1 MTDFIHPAIFF
12 IFGALLIPLIP
23 KKFKK
28 IFLLGLPLIAFY
40 CVLNMKTGVYG
51 AYNYLDFDIVFGR
64 VDSLSKVFAHVFT
77 LMSFIGVLFGIHVED
92 DSQHIASYFY
102 VGGSL
107 GVVFAGDYL
116 TVFIFWEMMA
126 LASTFLIWFR
136 REPASLKSGQRYLL
150 MHIFG
155 GLLLLGGI
163 FLHYQK
169 TGSIAFVQLFPEN
182 AGIAEYLILAGFA
195 LNAAVFPLHAW
206 LPDAYPEATVTGAVF
221 MCAFTTKTAVYV
233 LARGFQGFEVLA
245 IMGTVMT
252 IYGVCYATIENDM
265 RRILSYHIISQVGY
279 MVAGVGIGGA
289 LAING
294 ACAHAYAHILY
305 KALLFMGAGSVL
317 MMTGTSKLN
326 ELGGLYKYM
335 PLTMIFYIIGGISI
349 SGFPFFSGFVSK
361 SMVIAGAAE
370 GGHQY
375 LMLLMLLAAVGTF
388 LSVGLKLPYF
398 AFFGKDCGLKP
409 KEPPK
414 NMLWA
419 MGIAAF
425 LCFIIGVYPK
435 ALYDLLPFKE
445 AALEFHPYNMAH
457 MSETLQILLF
467 TGLGF
472 FLLLKRLQ
480 PEDKIN
486 LDFDWFYRNILNG
499 FMWFDQN
506 IIQTIDSAWGN
517 VWKNV
522 GIKVLMMS
530 IARFFAW
537 FDRWAIDGVVDNV
550 AYGTRWIGDKARKIQ
565 TGNLQNYLA
574 LAILIIFVIVGVHW
588 FL

>member
-1 MTDFIHPAIFF
+1 MDKFIHPALFF
-12 IFGALLIPLIP
+12 ILGAFLIPVFKGWL
-23 KKFKK
+23 KK
-28 IFLLGLPLIAFY
+28 IYLLAIPAVAFY
-40 CVLNMKTGVYG
+40 TVITMNPGVYG
-51 AYNYLDFDIVFGR
+51 ELNYLGFNIILGR
-64 VDSLSKVFAHVFT
+64 VDRLSLVFAHVFT
-77 LMSFIGVLFGIHVED
+77 LMAFLGVMYGLHVKED
-92 DSQHIASYFY
+92 AQHIASFFY

-136 REPASLKSGQRYLL
+136 RETASLKAGFRYLL

-155 GLLLLGGI
+155 GLLLLAGI
-163 FLHYQK
+163 FLHYQN
-169 TGSIAFVQLFPEN
+169 TGSMAFVLIPK
-182 AGIAEYLILAGFA
+182 AGAGFAEYLILAGFA

-233 LARGFQGFEVLA
+233 LARGFPGYDVLA

-252 IYGVCYATIENDM
+252 VYGVCYATIENDM

-279 MVAGVGIGGA
+279 MVAGVGIGTE
-289 LAING
+289 LAVNG

-326 ELGGLYKYM
+326 QLGGLYKYM
-335 PLTMIFYIIGGISI
+335 PLSLIFYVVGGISI
-349 SGFPFFSGFVSK
+349 SGFPLFSGFVSK
-361 SMVIAGAAE
+361 SMVVAGAGEA
-370 GGHQY
+370 HHPV
-375 LMLLMLLAAVGTF
+375 LMVLMLLASVGTF

-398 AFFGKDCGLKP
+398 AWFGKDCGLKP

-419 MGIAAF
+419 MGITSF
-425 LCFIIGVYPK
+425 LCFLIGVYPK
-435 ALYDLLPFKE
+435 VLYDLLPFKE
-445 AALEFHPYNMAH
+445 TAMEFHPYALPH
-457 MSETLQILLF
+457 LSETIQILLF

-480 PEDKIN
+480 PEAKIN
-486 LDFDWFYRNILNG
+486 LDFDFFYRKLVAG
-499 FMWFDQN
+499 FMWFDQRF
-506 IIQTIDSAWGN
+506 IESFDFGWGELYRSLGLKA
-517 VWKNV
+517 VMAFA
-522 GIKVLMMS
+522 G
-530 IARFFAW
+530 FFAW
-537 FDRWAIDGVVDNV
+537 FDRWGIDGVVDNV
-550 AYGTRWIGDKARKIQ
+550 AYGTQEFGNQIRKVQ
-565 TGNLQNYLA
+565 TGNIQNYLA
-574 LAILIIFVIVGVHW
+574 GALVVIFIIIGVYW